1 MDNNGVI
8 MPEIIIQKAI
18 TSMIDLLKMDYAE
31 QVDKTETLLAYF
43 FKKDGNNNDVNFQT
57 VNYYEQAV
65 ELFTSRKIQVNMGY
79 NMEIADI
86 ANIHILLPSES
97 SRFLGIGA
105 DENYVEDIVVER
117 TVELE
122 DNSEVIREFATPV
135 FTKTFDS
142 NYQMLITSTNIF
154 EVLIIYNALKMG
166 FLSLYENIEF
176 QGLRNIKMGGG
187 DINIQKDLIAPNI
200 FHRSFTLSFFYEMNT
215 PRHFRERLIRNF
227 TATGI
232 IN

>member
-18 TSMIDLLKMDYAE
+18 TSMIALLKTDYAE
-31 QVDKTETLLAYF
+31 QTDKSETLIAYF
-43 FKKDGNNNDVNFQT
+43 FKKDGSNNDVNFQT
-57 VNYYEQAV
+57 VNYYDQAV

-105 DENYVEDIVVER
+105 DENYVEDMVVER
-117 TVELE
+117 TVDVDGEQ
-122 DNSEVIREFATPV
+122 VPREFASPI

-187 DINIQKDLIAPNI
+187 DVNIQKDLVPPNI

-227 TATGI
+227 TSTGI